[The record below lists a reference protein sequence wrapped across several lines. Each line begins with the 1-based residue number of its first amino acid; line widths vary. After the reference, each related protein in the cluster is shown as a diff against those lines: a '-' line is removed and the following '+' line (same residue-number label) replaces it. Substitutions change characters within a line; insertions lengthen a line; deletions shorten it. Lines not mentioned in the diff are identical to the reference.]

1 MSERSILV
9 DSDSWGVVW
18 PVPHNMIAG
27 RANPRPREFWI
38 LVVLGQDP
46 KGGSSRFKDV
56 GELFGERQGDRRLE
70 EPCRLRVD
78 DVLATRSYEG

>member
-1 MSERSILV
+1 MSERSILE

-46 KGGSSRFKDV
+46 KGGSSRFK
-56 GELFGERQGDRRLE
+56 GCRRT
-70 EPCRLRVD
+70 LRG
-78 DVLATRSYEG
+78 AARRSASRRTLSAPGGRCSGHAKL